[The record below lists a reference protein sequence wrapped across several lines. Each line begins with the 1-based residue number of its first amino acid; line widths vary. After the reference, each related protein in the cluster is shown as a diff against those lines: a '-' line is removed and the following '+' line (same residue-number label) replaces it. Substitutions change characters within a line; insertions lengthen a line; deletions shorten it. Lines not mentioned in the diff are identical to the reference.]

1 MIFSKIKAIQ
11 FQGFRGLGANTCTVQ
26 FDGKNVLIVGG
37 NGKGKS
43 SIADGIELFFQGAV
57 SHLEDVSSLPNVYAT
72 TAPKISIWPRSGDP
86 SVVDIP
92 KDGAPIWTPS
102 GQGGFAGYP
111 SAESFILRRNRLLAF
126 IQARPGDRFKE
137 FMGLLGMDNLE
148 RQKEAFKEAHKEAK
162 LELDRIQQLL
172 QARLEQCS
180 LPDGDAPKSLTEGIR
195 AAAELAAKKDLL
207 AIKSVD
213 DIPASIKLLSQK
225 IGGADQV
232 LLDKVS
238 VGLASL
244 SPTFPP
250 NYEEEL
256 IRLEEAYSDVERAL
270 ENSVDGEKGAI
281 IKEGITFFEEHPDE
295 SICPLCG
302 NGISPGE
309 LLDEL
314 RQREESLANLRSAQ
328 RRKKMML
335 ARFSEALTKAR
346 DNYHEVLESCAEHF
360 SSDGEKELWGAT
372 LAWLKHI
379 VLEGVE
385 QFIGDSREAF
395 SQFADG
401 CQLNR
406 AIVDNLKMEL
416 QKEKKGLEKRLD
428 EDIVGLHVSLTML
441 NKHAKAIDSLE
452 EEVAAAKR
460 FASLADRVRKTYN
473 KAYSKSLSDSLQ
485 RFKGNV
491 LKIYNFLHEGCGET
505 PECKD
510 ISLIPQQG
518 RAWLLRLG
526 VDFLGVVDANPEL
539 FLSEGHLDSL
549 GLAVYLAAVQEFNPK
564 GTLLVLDDVVSSIDR
579 DHQDR
584 IAELLA
590 HQFQDYQLL
599 VTTHDERWGK
609 ILLNKADALGVKKS
623 WIATKY
629 GSWTP
634 ETGPTVTTLKGN
646 WDHIQAALTE
656 ERYLTLGSL
665 LRIVTESF
673 MKRMIVRFQMYLPY
687 KVDNRYTIKD
697 LLDFSK
703 PSESNVHYKAAKKAR
718 KENGLNKPAKLKQVL
733 AGALMSSQNGH
744 PAFEKERAEQL
755 VMRVFGV
762 DNLINELSHDS
773 PNLSDVGLG
782 AVRDFAL
789 SLKEAEEH
797 CVACGYCSGE
807 PSL

>member
-57 SHLEDVSSLPNVYAT
+57 SHLEDASSLPNVYAT
-72 TAPKISIWPRSGDP
+72 NDPKISIWPRSGDP

-92 KDGAPIWTPS
+92 KDGEPIWTPPE
-102 GQGGFAGYP
+102 QGGFAGYP

-137 FMGLLGMDNLE
+137 FMALLGMDNLE
-148 RQKEAFKEAHKEAK
+148 RQKEAFKEAHNEAK
-162 LELDRIQQLL
+162 LELDRVQQLL
-172 QARLEQCS
+172 QGQLEQCS
-180 LPDGDAPKSLTEGIR
+180 PPDGDVPKSLVQGIQ
-195 AAAELAAKKDLL
+195 AASELAVRIDLP
-207 AIKSVD
+207 AINSVD
-213 DIPASIKLLSQK
+213 DIPTTIELLSQK

-238 VGLASL
+238 LGLASL

-256 IRLEEAYSDVERAL
+256 IRLEEAYSDVEQAL

-281 IKEGITFFEEHPDE
+281 INEGIIFFEKHPNE
-295 SICPLCG
+295 NLCPLCG
-302 NGISPGE
+302 NGVSPGE
-309 LLDEL
+309 LLDDL

-328 RRKKMML
+328 SRKRMML
-335 ARFSEALTKAR
+335 ARFSEAIAKAR

-372 LAWLKHI
+372 HAWLKHI

-385 QFIGDSREAF
+385 QFIGDNNEAF
-395 SQFADG
+395 NQFADG

-406 AIVDNLKMEL
+406 GIAEKLQEEL
-416 QKEKKGLEKRLD
+416 QKEKKSLEKRLD
-428 EDIVGLHVSLTML
+428 GDIVGLHVSLTML
-441 NKHAKAIDSLE
+441 NKHAKAIESIE

-460 FASLADRVRKTYN
+460 FVSLADRVKKTYN

-485 RFKGNV
+485 RFKGKV
-491 LKIYNFLHEGCGET
+491 LKIYNFLHEGCGEA

-510 ISLIPQQG
+510 ISLAPQQG

-609 ILLNKADALGVKKS
+609 ILLNKADALGAKKS

-634 ETGPTVTTLKGN
+634 ETGPTLTTLKGN

-673 MKRMIVRFQMYLPY
+673 MKRMIVRFQISLPY

-703 PSESNVHYKAAKKAR
+703 PSESNVLYRAAKKAST
-718 KENGLNKPAKLKQVL
+718 ENGLNKPTKLKQVL

-744 PAFEKERAEQL
+744 PALKKERAEQL